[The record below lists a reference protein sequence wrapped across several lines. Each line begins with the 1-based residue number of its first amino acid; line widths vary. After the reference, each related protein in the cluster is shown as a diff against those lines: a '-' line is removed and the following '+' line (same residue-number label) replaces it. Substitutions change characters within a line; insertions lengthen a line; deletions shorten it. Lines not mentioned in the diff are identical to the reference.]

1 MGSIARKRGGTL
13 SAALPIVWICSVG
26 LSPNVAADDG
36 SAEAAPFRVRMR
48 PNIEAA
54 RAVERALNGADQ
66 HLADPACLDV
76 LTDFDDASARRF
88 REALDSNDSSA
99 RPTSG

>member
-1 MGSIARKRGGTL
+1 MGNIARKRGGIL
-13 SAALPIVWICSVG
+13 SAALPIVWISSWG
-26 LSPNVAADDG
+26 LSPSVVAEAG
-36 SAEAAPFRVRMR
+36 PAEAAPFRVRMR

-66 HLADPACLDV
+66 RLAVPACLDV